1 MRLNQNLCCC
11 KDRFCYRSP
20 INLSGLSQAVFPP
33 DKSLGDSKS
42 IWLHRR
48 QTLHTTFISLS
59 DDFPVSSFGVV
70 LRKDKGRSSH
80 LNSVLNTSCS
90 LSESWWYINIT
101 YSCPICPMVSLPS
114 SRQLILSQKQIPQ
127 WFANGP
133 ITCLH
138 VITENHLLFL
148 PPQDLIKSQILH
160 FTKFKNL
167 NFPSF

>member
-1 MRLNQNLCCC
+1 MRLNQNLCCW

-20 INLSGLSQAVFPP
+20 INLLGLSQAVFPP

-59 DDFPVSSFGVV
+59 DDFSVSSFEIV
-70 LRKDKGRSSH
+70 LRKDQGRSSH
-80 LNSVLNTSCS
+80 LNSVLNTCCS

-101 YSCPICPMVSLPS
+101 YSCLIRPMVSLPS
-114 SRQLILSQKQIPQ
+114 SQQLILRQKQIPQ

-133 ITCLH
+133 NMSACDYRKPTA
-138 VITENHLLFL
+138 VPT
-148 PPQDLIKSQILH
+148 
-160 FTKFKNL
+160 
-167 NFPSF
+167 PSRFN